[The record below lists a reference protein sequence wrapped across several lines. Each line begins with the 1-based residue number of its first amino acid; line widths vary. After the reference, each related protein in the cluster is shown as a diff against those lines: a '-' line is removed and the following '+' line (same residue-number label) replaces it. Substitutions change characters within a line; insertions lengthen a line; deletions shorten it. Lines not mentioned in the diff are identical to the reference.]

1 MVQLPLAKEK
11 VANAALERTLAGSDL
26 VLEKIGDHAHGRRI
40 AGTCC
45 PCQQQ
50 TPELKSWPVRIQ
62 PPSGPPDSLFGLVER
77 VTFHKEDALGPE
89 SVFLY
94 TARPLRCHKAD

>member
-1 MVQLPLAKEK
+1 VVQLPLAKEE

-26 VLEKIGDHAHGRRI
+26 VLEKIGDHAHGRRT

-45 PCQQQ
+45 PRQQQ
-50 TPELKSWPVRIQ
+50 TPEPKSWPVRTQ
-62 PPSGPPDSLFGLVER
+62 PPSGPPDSLFGLIER
-77 VTFHKEDALGPE
+77 MTFYEQDAPGWE

-94 TARPLRCHKAD
+94 TARPLRCHGAD